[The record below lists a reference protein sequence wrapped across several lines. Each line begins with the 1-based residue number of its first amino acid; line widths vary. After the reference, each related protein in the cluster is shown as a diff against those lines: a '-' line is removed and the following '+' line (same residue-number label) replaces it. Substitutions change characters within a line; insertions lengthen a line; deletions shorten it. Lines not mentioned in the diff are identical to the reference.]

1 MKKSIF
7 PFLLGGMTVFGV
19 WMAYNN
25 RKALDKLVT
34 TVNDSTEQAIQ
45 KFKDK
50 MDSTT
55 CNCNNDECA
64 CGN

>member
-25 RKALDKLVT
+25 RKALDKLVN

-50 MDSTT
+50 MDSTSSDS
-55 CNCNNDECA
+55 CNDCG

>member
-1 MKKSIF
+1 
-7 PFLLGGMTVFGV
+7 MTVFGV

-55 CNCNNDECA
+55 CECNNDECG